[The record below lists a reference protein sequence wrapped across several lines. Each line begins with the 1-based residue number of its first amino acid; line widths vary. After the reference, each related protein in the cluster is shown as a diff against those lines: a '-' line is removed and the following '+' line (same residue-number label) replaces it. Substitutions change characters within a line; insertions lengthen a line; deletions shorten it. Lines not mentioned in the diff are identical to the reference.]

1 MNNEVFY
8 NEDIL
13 VQEVFLF
20 ERLQAHPHQEDLRHL
35 KCIVIA
41 RPEDSVSLLC
51 TELANP
57 RYYEI
62 SGSFSGLMRA
72 SLALG
77 FNSITFKSLILA

>member
-1 MNNEVFY
+1 
-8 NEDIL
+8 

-62 SGSFSGLMRA
+62 SGNWILFGAYPYLF
-72 SLALG
+72 G
-77 FNSITFKSLILA
+77 FRIPLHTF

>member
-1 MNNEVFY
+1 
-8 NEDIL
+8 L

-57 RYYEI
+57 RY
-62 SGSFSGLMRA
+62 
-72 SLALG
+72 
-77 FNSITFKSLILA
+77 

>member
-1 MNNEVFY
+1 MANTEVF
-8 NEDIL
+8 IIKTCW

-57 RYYEI
+57 RYRY
-62 SGSFSGLMRA
+62 
-72 SLALG
+72 
-77 FNSITFKSLILA
+77 

>member
-1 MNNEVFY
+1 
-8 NEDIL
+8 

-41 RPEDSVSLLC
+41 RPEDSISLLC

-57 RYYEI
+57 RY
-62 SGSFSGLMRA
+62 G
-72 SLALG
+72 
-77 FNSITFKSLILA
+77 TD